1 MPSNLGGIGM
11 AKNKK
16 KYCTRKVTKHWTKQ
30 YKKYAWYKNKKKQKS
45 VKKTMGPKNKTLK
58 EKSKKS
64 LKSKESFVK
73 KKILKE
79 KQGKKSV
86 IKKGAI
92 YCRTS
97 TPTNKDKS
105 GISRQQKAARLAA
118 AKDKTKIV
126 KNVVEIISGSLTM
139 DKRDSISDLLTKTK
153 DKDIEKVY
161 VESIRAISR
170 DANVAEAMFL
180 KSQKE
185 NVQIVPADFPDLCI
199 LDPNPVQTFIRRV
212 MFAMTE
218 LEKNLIAQRL
228 KDGQQRKKEQA
239 EKIVAAARANN
250 KKLKVGQLT
259 QEGKAKTCGSKST
272 LEAMGPLTK
281 LQKKQF
287 KDVASE
293 RDSKKIGLRKM
304 QKKMSE
310 ILQKDIRSHETA
322 RRLAAE
328 IMLYD

>member
-1 MPSNLGGIGM
+1 MPSSLGGIGM

-30 YKKYAWYKNKKKQKS
+30 YKNKKKQKS
-45 VKKTMGPKNKTLK
+45 VKNTMGPKKSLVKNKTLK

-139 DKRDSISDLLTKTK
+139 DKRDKISDLLTKTK
-153 DKDIEKVY
+153 DKEIEKVY

-185 NVQIVPADFPDLCI
+185 NVQIVPADFPDLCV

-218 LEKNLIAQRL
+218 LEKKLIVQRL
-228 KDGQQRKKEQA
+228 KDGQKRKKEQA

-281 LQKKQF
+281 LQKKTTQICSQR
-287 KDVASE
+287 A
-293 RDSKKIGLRKM
+293 
-304 QKKMSE
+304 
-310 ILQKDIRSHETA
+310 
-322 RRLAAE
+322 
-328 IMLYD
+328 

>member
-1 MPSNLGGIGM
+1 MPSSLGGIGM
-11 AKNKK
+11 AKNKGS
-16 KYCTRKVTKHWTKQ
+16 RKVTKHWTKQ
-30 YKKYAWYKNKKKQKS
+30 YKKYEQYKNKKKQKS
-45 VKKTMGPKNKTLK
+45 VKKTMGPKKSQKSLK
-58 EKSKKS
+58 SRES

-79 KQGKKSV
+79 KQGK
-86 IKKGAI
+86 KKGAI

-139 DKRDSISDLLTKTK
+139 DKRDKISDLLTKTK

-170 DANVAEAMFL
+170 DANVAEAIFL

-185 NVQIVPADFPDLCI
+185 NVQIVPADFPDLCV

-218 LEKNLIAQRL
+218 LEKNLIVQRL
-228 KDGQQRKKEQA
+228 KDGQKRKKEQA

-259 QEGKAKTCGSKST
+259 QEGQAKTCGSKST

-281 LQKKQF
+281 LQKKQL
-287 KDVASE
+287 KDAASE
-293 RDSKKIGLRKM
+293 RDSGNIGLRKM